1 MAKSGKKHKHKGF
14 RFSVKLGREKKG
26 EKREMRMGCIFGVC
40 VSFMIR
46 IEWLRFTRYEVKEGI
61 WRLGV
66 GVIRFED
73 DDDSS
78 GLMNDG
84 FEGGYC
90 NFSVVSGF
98 VGEKEMEKV
107 ESDRE
112 WKMVVCI
119 GSIGRLSP

>member
-1 MAKSGKKHKHKGF
+1 
-14 RFSVKLGREKKG
+14 
-26 EKREMRMGCIFGVC
+26 MGCIFGVC

-61 WRLGV
+61 WRLDV
-66 GVIRFED
+66 GVIRFGD

-98 VGEKEMEKV
+98 VGEKEMG
-107 ESDRE
+107 DRE
-112 WKMVVCI
+112 TLLLQETRISVFIKLAFLVFTYS
-119 GSIGRLSP
+119 GTTKLQQ